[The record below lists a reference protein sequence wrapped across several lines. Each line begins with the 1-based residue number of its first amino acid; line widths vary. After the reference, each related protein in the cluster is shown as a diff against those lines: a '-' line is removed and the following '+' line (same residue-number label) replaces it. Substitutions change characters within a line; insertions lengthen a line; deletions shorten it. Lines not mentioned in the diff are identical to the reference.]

1 MVPRDF
7 NASHDT
13 LRIAIFNTL
22 RIAILNTL
30 KNNTLKTEILDSA
43 TLMTY
48 KSRDALFVRN
58 KAVSLL
64 NT

>member
-1 MVPRDF
+1 MYIITIIAIIIVFYNF
-7 NASHDT
+7 NAFH
-13 LRIAIFNTL
+13 NTL
-22 RIAILNTL
+22 KIAILNTF
-30 KNNTLKTEILDSA
+30 KTKILNSI

-48 KSRDALFVRN
+48 KLRNALFIRN

>member
-1 MVPRDF
+1 MIAIIAVSRDF
-7 NASHDT
+7 NASRD
-13 LRIAIFNTL
+13 TL

-30 KNNTLKTEILDSA
+30 KTEILNSV

-48 KSRDALFVRN
+48 KSKDTLFIKN
-58 KAVSLL
+58 KAVGLL